1 MQSAGEFTH
10 PHKLKKHTRNTVST
24 APAVIISCIFL
35 RNEWAGWPIKVDVL
49 LTQSISINQ

>member
-10 PHKLKKHTRNTVST
+10 PHKLKKTHRNPVLT
-24 APAVIISCIFL
+24 ASAVIISCIFL